1 MNNFVI
7 GLKRFITNKN
17 VITILG
23 ILVAL
28 GLLYWGYSSTIK
40 KATNPVNVP
49 VAARTIGAKTQ
60 ITSEDVTY
68 KNVAGSMVGEGVVRN
83 SSQIVGMYTNLNV
96 TIPEGSMFYSS
107 WLVTADN
114 LPGNWI
120 EQLDYEKGELGYYMS
135 TDIAKTLGN
144 SVLPD
149 TYVDIY
155 MKAPDENGTIMFGKL
170 LSNVKIMVVHD
181 GSGRNIFADASNIG
195 TPSKLG
201 FAVSQDLYTLLKKSE
216 TLTDIEL
223 VIAPRGETVPK
234 KDYII
239 VRSATLRDYID
250 SKTITV
256 EEDEIEEE
264 EVQEDTETTEDA
276 ENTTDENVNNQE
288 GNNQ

>member
-7 GLKRFITNKN
+7 KLKRFITNKN

-49 VAARTIGAKTQ
+49 VAAKTIGAQTE

-68 KNVAGSMVGEGVVRN
+68 INVAGSMVGDGVVRN
-83 SSQIVGMYTNLNV
+83 ASQIVGMYTNLNV

-120 EQLDYEKGELGYYMS
+120 EQLDYEKGELGYYMN
-135 TDIAKTLGN
+135 TDVVKTLGN
-144 SVLPD
+144 SVLPN

-181 GSGRNIFADASNIG
+181 GSGKNIFADASNIG
-195 TPSKLG
+195 TPSYLG

-264 EVQEDTETTEDA
+264 VQEDTETTEDT

-288 GNNQ
+288 GNN

>member
-7 GLKRFITNKN
+7 KLKRFITNKN

-49 VAARTIGAKTQ
+49 VAAKTIGAQTE

-68 KNVAGSMVGEGVVRN
+68 INVAGSMIGEGVVRN

-120 EQLDYEKGELGYYMS
+120 EQLDYEKGELGYYMN
-135 TDIAKTLGN
+135 TDVVKTLGN
-144 SVLPD
+144 SVLPN

-181 GSGRNIFADASNIG
+181 GSGKNIFADASNIG
-195 TPSKLG
+195 TPSYLG

-264 EVQEDTETTEDA
+264 VQEDTETTEDT

-288 GNNQ
+288 GNN